1 MSDATTDRLHFGQA
15 FINVGFGNLVA
26 ARKVVAVI
34 GAASSPAKRLRDDA
48 RQRGRLL
55 DATQG
60 RRTRAILV
68 IDTGQVI
75 LSAVA
80 LSTLGARLDGALRE
94 RASSAAGQG

>member
-1 MSDATTDRLHFGQA
+1 MNDGENDRLPAGQA

-34 GAASSPAKRLRDDA
+34 GAGSSPAKRLRDEA

-60 RRTRAILV
+60 RKTRAVLV
-68 IDTGQVI
+68 TDGGQVI

-80 LSTLGARLDGALRE
+80 LATLGARLDAALSDR
-94 RASSAAGQG
+94 